1 MPLWLDGWAVQ
12 EKRTKEPELPE
23 EKKNLNTELKRLYL
37 KVASEGN
44 PMVKRGE
51 LGLSGLGVLHVHSL
65 FLKSQQ
71 LYIDSPSEEARRQCQ
86 GP

>member
-12 EKRTKEPELPE
+12 GKRTKEPGLPE
-23 EKKNLNTELKRLYL
+23 KKKNLNTELKRLYL

-51 LGLSGLGVLHVHSL
+51 LGLSGLGDTSCSFSFSEVTAALH
-65 FLKSQQ
+65 
-71 LYIDSPSEEARRQCQ
+71 
-86 GP
+86 

>member
-37 KVASEGN
+37 KVASKGN

-65 FLKSQQ
+65 FLKSRQ